1 MAVKNIL
8 ISQPAPP
15 ASGSPY
21 TELVQNYGVN
31 IDFRPFFKVEG
42 LSAKE
47 FRQQRINILDY
58 TAIVFCSK
66 TAIDSFFRICEETRV
81 TVPETMKYFCQSE
94 AIAVYLQKY
103 IVYRK
108 RKIFFGTG
116 TFPSII
122 DIILSKHKEEK
133 ILIAVTDGLKDSTS
147 ALFAKAKLN
156 FNHAVFVKTVTND
169 LSDLDIKK
177 YQMVVFYSP
186 SDIRSLKENFPD
198 FKQGKILFATYGPKT
213 AQAVKDEGMKI
224 EIEAPT
230 PAMPS
235 IAVALKTYLGK

>member
-1 MAVKNIL
+1 MPVKNIL

-21 TELVQNYGVN
+21 TELIQNFGVN

-42 LSAKE
+42 LSVKE

-147 ALFAKAKLN
+147 ALFSDAKLN

-177 YQMVVFYSP
+177 YQMVAFYSP

-235 IAVALKTYLGK
+235 IAVALKTYLSK